1 MAVNA
6 TMRAAALIGAYN
18 VSIIDIPV
26 PVLQNATDAIV
37 RITASAICGSDLH
50 YYHEGL
56 GSPENPVPI
65 GHEAIGYVEAIGDAV
80 QGLQV
85 GDYVVIPDNVDDGHF
100 NFGPELPL
108 SYGGPQ
114 LGGLQAEYARV
125 PFADDSLIP
134 VPVNASTDASTIFDY
149 LFVSDIFATGWTVL
163 DFAGFQP
170 GDTVAV
176 FGAGP
181 VGLLAAY
188 SALLRGASKVYSIDR
203 VQARLDLAESIGA
216 IPINFNQTDPVEQ
229 ILALEPNGV
238 TRSVDCV
245 GYEAVNAQ
253 GEIELGIV
261 LRNMISI
268 TSDYG
273 GVGVVGVY
281 LGEET
286 TTMSMTQ
293 FWRKALTMGS
303 GIVLPLQH
311 ATELVQLIASGRAA
325 PSFIVSA
332 TIGIEEVP
340 EYYRRFDQQLETK
353 VVIEFP

>member
-1 MAVNA
+1 
-6 TMRAAALIGAYN
+6 MRAVALVGAYN
-18 VSIIDIPV
+18 ISVIDVPIPR
-26 PVLQNATDAIV
+26 LQYPTDAIV

-56 GSPENPVPI
+56 GTPEQPVPI
-65 GHEAIGYVEAIGDAV
+65 GHEAIGYVESIGDAV
-80 QGLQV
+80 QSLQV

-100 NFGPELPL
+100 SFGPDLPL

-114 LGGLQAEYARV
+114 LGGCQAEYVRV
-125 PFADDSLIP
+125 PFADNSLIP
-134 VPVNASTDASTIFDY
+134 VPVNATTNATTVMDY

-188 SALLRGASKVYSIDR
+188 SALLRGASRVYSIDH
-203 VQARLDLAESIGA
+203 VQDRLDMAASIGA
-216 IPINFNQTDPVEQ
+216 VPINFQQSDAVQQ
-229 ILALEPNGV
+229 ILVAEPDGV

-253 GEIELGIV
+253 GEVELGIV
-261 LRNMISI
+261 LRNMVNV
-268 TSDYG
+268 TSNYG
-273 GVGVVGVY
+273 GIGVAGVY
-281 LGEET
+281 LGDEAT
-286 TTMSMTQ
+286 SMSLTQ
-293 FWRKALTMGS
+293 FWRKGLTMGS

-311 ATELVQLIASGRAA
+311 ATELVRLIASGSAS
-325 PSFIVSA
+325 PSFIVSS

-340 EYYRRFDQQLETK
+340 EYYRRFDQHLETK
-353 VVIEFP
+353 VVIQFP

>member
-1 MAVNA
+1 
-6 TMRAAALIGAYN
+6 MRAAALTGAFN
-18 VSIIDIPV
+18 VSIINLPV
-26 PVLQNATDAIV
+26 PVIRNATDAIV
-37 RITASAICGSDLH
+37 RVTASAICGSDLH
-50 YYHEGL
+50 YYHQDL
-56 GSPENPVPI
+56 GSPEQPIPI
-65 GHEAIGYVEAIGDAV
+65 GHEAIGYIDSIGDAV
-80 QGLQV
+80 QSLQV
-85 GDYVVIPDNVDDGHF
+85 GDYVVIPDNIDAGHF
-100 NFGPELPL
+100 HFGPDLPH
-108 SYGGPQ
+108 SFGGPQ
-114 LGGLQAEYARV
+114 LGGCQAEYVRV

-134 VPVNASTDASTIFDY
+134 VPVNATTNASTIMDY

-163 DFAGFQP
+163 DFAGFEP
-170 GDTVAV
+170 GDSVAV

-188 SALLRGASKVYSIDR
+188 SAMLRGASKVYSIDH
-203 VQARLDLAESIGA
+203 VQERLDLAKSIGA
-216 IPINFNQTDPVEQ
+216 IPINFNQSDPVEQ
-229 ILALEPNGV
+229 IMALEPNGV

-253 GEIELGIV
+253 GEVELGIV
-261 LRNMISI
+261 LRNMMNI

-273 GVGVVGVY
+273 GIGVVGVY

-286 TTMSMTQ
+286 TTISMTQ

-311 ATELVQLIASGRAA
+311 ATELVQLIASGRAS

-332 TIGIEEVP
+332 TIGIEETP
-340 EYYRRFDQQLETK
+340 EYFRRFDQHLETK

>member
-1 MAVNA
+1 MSVNA

-18 VSIIDIPV
+18 VSIVDMPLPV
-26 PVLQNATDAIV
+26 IQDATDAVV
-37 RITASAICGSDLH
+37 RITAAAICGS
-50 YYHEGL
+50 
-56 GSPENPVPI
+56 GSPENPMPI
-65 GHEAIGYVEAIGDAV
+65 GHEAIGYIEAIGDAV

-108 SYGGPQ
+108 SFGGPQ

-134 VPVNASTDASTIFDY
+134 VPVNESTNLNTIIDY

-188 SALLRGASKVYSIDR
+188 SAMLRGASKVYAIDR
-203 VQARLDLAESIGA
+203 VQTRLDLAESIGA

-229 ILALEPNGV
+229 ILALEPSGV
-238 TRSVDCV
+238 SRSLDCV

-261 LRNMISI
+261 LRNM
-268 TSDYG
+268 
-273 GVGVVGVY
+273 
-281 LGEET
+281 
-286 TTMSMTQ
+286 MN

-311 ATELVQLIASGRAA
+311 ATELVQLIDSGRAT

-332 TIGIEEVP
+332 RIGIEEVP
-340 EYYRRFDQQLETK
+340 EYFHRFDQQLETK

>member
-1 MAVNA
+1 MALNA
-6 TMRAAALIGAYN
+6 TMRAAALVGAYN
-18 VSIIDIPV
+18 VSIIDLPIP
-26 PVLQNATDAIV
+26 LIQDTTDAIV
-37 RITASAICGSDLH
+37 HVTASAICGSDLH
-50 YYHEGL
+50 YYHQGL
-56 GSPENPVPI
+56 GTPEQPIPI
-65 GHEAIGYVEAIGDAV
+65 GHEAMGYIESIGNAV
-80 QGLQV
+80 QNVHV

-100 NFGPELPL
+100 NFGPELPI
-108 SYGGPQ
+108 SYGPQ
-114 LGGLQAEYARV
+114 LGGCQAEYVRV

-134 VPVNASTDASTIFDY
+134 VPVNASTDPSTLMDY

-188 SALLRGASKVYSIDR
+188 SAMLRGASKVYSVDH
-203 VQARLDLAESIGA
+203 VQARLGLAESIGA
-216 IPINFNQTDPVEQ
+216 IPINFNQSDPVEQ
-229 ILALEPNGV
+229 ILAHEPGGV

-253 GEIELGIV
+253 GQIELGVV
-261 LRNMISI
+261 LRNMMDV

-273 GVGVVGVY
+273 GIGVVGVY
-281 LGEET
+281 LGDEQT
-286 TTMSMTQ
+286 SMSMTQ

-311 ATELVQLIASGRAA
+311 ATELVNLIANGRAS
-325 PSFIVSA
+325 PSFIVSS
-332 TIGIEEVP
+332 TIGIEDVP
-340 EYYRRFDQQLETK
+340 EYYRRFDQHLETK
-353 VVIEFP
+353 VVIQFD

>member
-1 MAVNA
+1 MNAVF
-6 TMRAAALIGAYN
+6 
-18 VSIIDIPV
+18 
-26 PVLQNATDAIV
+26 AIV
-37 RITASAICGSDLH
+37 
-50 YYHEGL
+50 
-56 GSPENPVPI
+56 
-65 GHEAIGYVEAIGDAV
+65 
-80 QGLQV
+80 
-85 GDYVVIPDNVDDGHF
+85 
-100 NFGPELPL
+100 FGRRLTQFPA
-108 SYGGPQ
+108 
-114 LGGLQAEYARV
+114 AEYARV

-134 VPVNASTDASTIFDY
+134 VPVNASTNPSTIIDY

-188 SALLRGASKVYSIDR
+188 SAMLRGASKVYSIDH

-238 TRSVDCV
+238 SRSVDCV

-261 LRNMISI
+261 LRNMMNV

-273 GVGVVGVY
+273 GIGVVGVY

-311 ATELVQLIASGRAA
+311 ATELVQLINSGRAT

-332 TIGIEEVP
+332 RIGIEEVP
-340 EYYRRFDQQLETK
+340 EYFRRFDQHLETK
-353 VVIEFP
+353 VVVEFP

>member
-1 MAVNA
+1 
-6 TMRAAALIGAYN
+6 MRVAALIGAYN
-18 VSIIDIPV
+18 VTVIDMPV
-26 PVLQNATDAIV
+26 PTLRNPTDAIV

-50 YYHEGL
+50 YYHQNS
-56 GSPENPVPI
+56 GSPDAPIPI

-80 QGLQV
+80 QHLQV
-85 GDYVVIPDNVDDGHF
+85 GDYVVIPDNIDDGHF
-100 NFGPELPL
+100 NFGPELPN
-108 SYGGPQ
+108 SFGGPQ

-134 VPVNASTDASTIFDY
+134 VPVNASTNSNTSMDY

-170 GDTVAV
+170 GDSVAV

-188 SALLRGASKVYSIDR
+188 SAKLRGASKVYSIDH

-216 IPINFNQTDPVEQ
+216 VPVNFNLTDPVEQ

-261 LRNMISI
+261 LRNMMNI

-273 GVGVVGVY
+273 GIGVVGVY

-286 TTMSMTQ
+286 MMMSMTQ

-311 ATELVQLIASGRAA
+311 ATELVQLISSGQAT

-332 TIGIEEVP
+332 KIGIEDVP
-340 EYYRRFDQQLETK
+340 EYFRRFDQQLETK